1 MHERAVGD
9 RRELWRAIDPLL
21 PPEPPKPQGG
31 RYRVPDRACLTGIIF
46 VLKSELPREHFPRR
60 TGCGQVRWKS
70 GVGCVTGSEWVCGN
84 NSTILERFDGKV
96 TTGPG
101 SSEFQQTS
109 MRIVC

>member
-1 MHERAVGD
+1 VHERAVGD

-46 VLKSELPREHFPRR
+46 VLKSELPREHLPRED
-60 TGCGQVRWKS
+60 GCGS
-70 GVGCVTGSEWVCGN
+70 GVTCWRRLRDWQRVGVWEQLHNIGAIRRQSYHGSWIIRVPA
-84 NSTILERFDGKV
+84 DV
-96 TTGPG
+96 
-101 SSEFQQTS
+101 